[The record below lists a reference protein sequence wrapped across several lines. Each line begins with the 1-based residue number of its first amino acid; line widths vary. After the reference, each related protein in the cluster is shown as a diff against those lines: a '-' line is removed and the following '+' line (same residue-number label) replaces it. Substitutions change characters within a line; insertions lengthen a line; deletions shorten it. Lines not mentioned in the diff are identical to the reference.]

1 MNEKEG
7 VLRMQPSGRW
17 AVCRPGEE
25 PREIAS
31 GEPFRVEVDGAKEL
45 QLTRMEF
52 RNLRR
57 GGGEYFSVDDYPLRD
72 GLRAAVGENE

>member
-1 MNEKEG
+1 MDEKEG

-25 PREIAS
+25 SREIAS
-31 GEPFRVEVDGAKEL
+31 GEPFRVEVYGAAEL
-45 QLTRMEF
+45 QLTQMEF

-57 GGGEYFSVDDYPLRD
+57 GGGEYFSVDDYPLGD
-72 GLRAAVGENE
+72 GLRAAVGEQE

>member
-1 MNEKEG
+1 
-7 VLRMQPSGRW
+7 MQSSGCW

-31 GEPFRVEVDGAKEL
+31 GEPFRVEVASAKEL
-45 QLTRMEF
+45 RVTRMEF

-57 GGGEYFSVDDYPLRD
+57 GGGEYFSVDDYRLRE
-72 GLRAAVGENE
+72 GLRAAVGEQE

>member
-7 VLRMQPSGRW
+7 VLRMQPSGLW

-25 PREIAS
+25 PREIPS
-31 GEPFRVEVDGAKEL
+31 GELFRVEVGGAKEL
-45 QLTRMEF
+45 KLTRMEF

-57 GGGEYFSVDDYPLRD
+57 GGGEVDDYPLRD
-72 GLRAAVGENE
+72 GLCAEVGEEG